1 MLTILA
7 CIFVFGILVT
17 VHEFGHFI
25 TAKLTGMKVE
35 EFSIGFGP
43 NIYQQQEGETLYS
56 LRMLPL
62 GGYNKIA
69 GMDPDDPDDPERG
82 FNAKPVSSRM
92 LVILAGS
99 LMNILLPVLIF
110 FGLFLAFGMD
120 VPENKPVLGQIIE
133 GYPAEQ
139 SGLKEGDRI
148 LSINGKPV
156 HEWLDIRKNIADS
169 GMQPI
174 PFEIQRDTEKLTITV
189 TPGVNPETG
198 KPFIGVVSSLK
209 NVRLTPVQA
218 VVASVTATKNI
229 IKNMYASLYHMV
241 TGKTKAEFSG
251 PVGVAKM
258 AGEVAHKGFDR
269 LMQFTAMLSLNL
281 AIINLLPLPAL
292 DGGHFL
298 ILLIEAVT
306 GHKLGKTAMQNIQKV
321 GVAMILALTIFAT
334 PVAIGGD
341 APVAVQSMTNT
352 KTQDAKATLEQIHK
366 LADAGC
372 DIIRCAVPD
381 MDAALALKEIVQ
393 GSPIPV
399 IADIHFDYR
408 LALQAIES
416 GVHGLRLNP
425 GNIGGTEKVKAVV
438 EAAKPK
444 NIPIR
449 IGVNAGSL
457 PKDLL
462 ETYGHPTAEALVE
475 AAWRHIR
482 ILEEMDYRNI
492 KISLKCHDVPLT
504 LAAYRLL
511 ASQCDYPLHVGITE
525 AGTVNSGIIKSA
537 VGIGTLLAEGI
548 GDTIRVSL
556 TGDPVNEVKV
566 GFEILKSLGLRSYG
580 PTLISCPTC
589 GRTSIDLEKLAAAVE
604 ARLADIKEPISVA
617 VMGCIVNGPGEARE
631 ADVGIA
637 GGKGE
642 GLVFRKGQVIKK
654 VPEACLVNELFD
666 EIDKILVERENQ

>member
-1 MLTILA
+1 MA

-43 NIYQQQEGETLYS
+43 TIYQQQEGETLYS

-69 GMDPDDPDDPERG
+69 GMDPDDPEDPERG
-82 FNAKPVSSRM
+82 FNSKPVTSRM

-169 GMQPI
+169 GMQSI
-174 PFEIQRDTEKLTITV
+174 PFEIQRDQEKLTITV

-218 VVASVTATKNI
+218 AVASVTATKNI

-334 PVAIGGD
+334 
-341 APVAVQSMTNT
+341 
-352 KTQDAKATLEQIHK
+352 
-366 LADAGC
+366 
-372 DIIRCAVPD
+372 
-381 MDAALALKEIVQ
+381 
-393 GSPIPV
+393 
-399 IADIHFDYR
+399 F
-408 LALQAIES
+408 
-416 GVHGLRLNP
+416 
-425 GNIGGTEKVKAVV
+425 
-438 EAAKPK
+438 
-444 NIPIR
+444 
-449 IGVNAGSL
+449 
-457 PKDLL
+457 KDL
-462 ETYGHPTAEALVE
+462 T
-475 AAWRHIR
+475 R
-482 ILEEMDYRNI
+482 
-492 KISLKCHDVPLT
+492 
-504 LAAYRLL
+504 
-511 ASQCDYPLHVGITE
+511 
-525 AGTVNSGIIKSA
+525 
-537 VGIGTLLAEGI
+537 
-548 GDTIRVSL
+548 
-556 TGDPVNEVKV
+556 
-566 GFEILKSLGLRSYG
+566 
-580 PTLISCPTC
+580 
-589 GRTSIDLEKLAAAVE
+589 
-604 ARLADIKEPISVA
+604 
-617 VMGCIVNGPGEARE
+617 
-631 ADVGIA
+631 
-637 GGKGE
+637 
-642 GLVFRKGQVIKK
+642 
-654 VPEACLVNELFD
+654 
-666 EIDKILVERENQ
+666 

>member
-69 GMDPDDPDDPERG
+69 GMDPDDPEDPERG
-82 FNAKPVSSRM
+82 FNSKPVSSRM

-334 PVAIGGD
+334 
-341 APVAVQSMTNT
+341 
-352 KTQDAKATLEQIHK
+352 
-366 LADAGC
+366 
-372 DIIRCAVPD
+372 
-381 MDAALALKEIVQ
+381 
-393 GSPIPV
+393 
-399 IADIHFDYR
+399 F
-408 LALQAIES
+408 
-416 GVHGLRLNP
+416 
-425 GNIGGTEKVKAVV
+425 
-438 EAAKPK
+438 
-444 NIPIR
+444 
-449 IGVNAGSL
+449 
-457 PKDLL
+457 KDL
-462 ETYGHPTAEALVE
+462 T
-475 AAWRHIR
+475 R
-482 ILEEMDYRNI
+482 
-492 KISLKCHDVPLT
+492 
-504 LAAYRLL
+504 
-511 ASQCDYPLHVGITE
+511 
-525 AGTVNSGIIKSA
+525 
-537 VGIGTLLAEGI
+537 
-548 GDTIRVSL
+548 
-556 TGDPVNEVKV
+556 
-566 GFEILKSLGLRSYG
+566 
-580 PTLISCPTC
+580 
-589 GRTSIDLEKLAAAVE
+589 
-604 ARLADIKEPISVA
+604 
-617 VMGCIVNGPGEARE
+617 
-631 ADVGIA
+631 
-637 GGKGE
+637 
-642 GLVFRKGQVIKK
+642 
-654 VPEACLVNELFD
+654 
-666 EIDKILVERENQ
+666 

>member
-1 MLTILA
+1 LA
-7 CIFVFGILVT
+7 CIFVFGVLVT

-69 GMDPDDPDDPERG
+69 GMDPDDPEDPERG
-82 FNAKPVSSRM
+82 FNSKPVTSRM

-99 LMNILLPVLIF
+99 LMNIFLPVLIF

-174 PFEIQRDTEKLTITV
+174 PFEIQRDQEKLTITV

-218 VVASVTATKNI
+218 AVASVTATKNI

-334 PVAIGGD
+334 
-341 APVAVQSMTNT
+341 
-352 KTQDAKATLEQIHK
+352 
-366 LADAGC
+366 
-372 DIIRCAVPD
+372 
-381 MDAALALKEIVQ
+381 
-393 GSPIPV
+393 
-399 IADIHFDYR
+399 F
-408 LALQAIES
+408 
-416 GVHGLRLNP
+416 
-425 GNIGGTEKVKAVV
+425 
-438 EAAKPK
+438 
-444 NIPIR
+444 
-449 IGVNAGSL
+449 
-457 PKDLL
+457 KDL
-462 ETYGHPTAEALVE
+462 T
-475 AAWRHIR
+475 R
-482 ILEEMDYRNI
+482 
-492 KISLKCHDVPLT
+492 
-504 LAAYRLL
+504 
-511 ASQCDYPLHVGITE
+511 
-525 AGTVNSGIIKSA
+525 
-537 VGIGTLLAEGI
+537 
-548 GDTIRVSL
+548 
-556 TGDPVNEVKV
+556 
-566 GFEILKSLGLRSYG
+566 
-580 PTLISCPTC
+580 
-589 GRTSIDLEKLAAAVE
+589 
-604 ARLADIKEPISVA
+604 
-617 VMGCIVNGPGEARE
+617 
-631 ADVGIA
+631 
-637 GGKGE
+637 
-642 GLVFRKGQVIKK
+642 
-654 VPEACLVNELFD
+654 
-666 EIDKILVERENQ
+666 

>member
-69 GMDPDDPDDPERG
+69 GMDPDDPEDPEHG
-82 FNAKPVSSRM
+82 FNSKPVTSRM

-99 LMNILLPVLIF
+99 LMNILLPVVIF

-218 VVASVTATKNI
+218 AVASVSATKNI

-306 GHKLGKTAMQNIQKV
+306 GRKLGKTAMQNIQKV

-334 PVAIGGD
+334 
-341 APVAVQSMTNT
+341 
-352 KTQDAKATLEQIHK
+352 
-366 LADAGC
+366 
-372 DIIRCAVPD
+372 
-381 MDAALALKEIVQ
+381 
-393 GSPIPV
+393 
-399 IADIHFDYR
+399 F
-408 LALQAIES
+408 
-416 GVHGLRLNP
+416 
-425 GNIGGTEKVKAVV
+425 
-438 EAAKPK
+438 
-444 NIPIR
+444 
-449 IGVNAGSL
+449 
-457 PKDLL
+457 KDL
-462 ETYGHPTAEALVE
+462 T
-475 AAWRHIR
+475 R
-482 ILEEMDYRNI
+482 
-492 KISLKCHDVPLT
+492 
-504 LAAYRLL
+504 
-511 ASQCDYPLHVGITE
+511 
-525 AGTVNSGIIKSA
+525 
-537 VGIGTLLAEGI
+537 
-548 GDTIRVSL
+548 
-556 TGDPVNEVKV
+556 
-566 GFEILKSLGLRSYG
+566 
-580 PTLISCPTC
+580 
-589 GRTSIDLEKLAAAVE
+589 
-604 ARLADIKEPISVA
+604 
-617 VMGCIVNGPGEARE
+617 
-631 ADVGIA
+631 
-637 GGKGE
+637 
-642 GLVFRKGQVIKK
+642 
-654 VPEACLVNELFD
+654 
-666 EIDKILVERENQ
+666 

>member
-43 NIYQQQEGETLYS
+43 TIYQQQEGETLYS

-82 FNAKPVSSRM
+82 FNSKPVSSRM

-334 PVAIGGD
+334 
-341 APVAVQSMTNT
+341 
-352 KTQDAKATLEQIHK
+352 
-366 LADAGC
+366 
-372 DIIRCAVPD
+372 
-381 MDAALALKEIVQ
+381 
-393 GSPIPV
+393 
-399 IADIHFDYR
+399 F
-408 LALQAIES
+408 
-416 GVHGLRLNP
+416 
-425 GNIGGTEKVKAVV
+425 
-438 EAAKPK
+438 
-444 NIPIR
+444 
-449 IGVNAGSL
+449 
-457 PKDLL
+457 KDL
-462 ETYGHPTAEALVE
+462 T
-475 AAWRHIR
+475 R
-482 ILEEMDYRNI
+482 
-492 KISLKCHDVPLT
+492 
-504 LAAYRLL
+504 
-511 ASQCDYPLHVGITE
+511 
-525 AGTVNSGIIKSA
+525 
-537 VGIGTLLAEGI
+537 
-548 GDTIRVSL
+548 
-556 TGDPVNEVKV
+556 
-566 GFEILKSLGLRSYG
+566 
-580 PTLISCPTC
+580 
-589 GRTSIDLEKLAAAVE
+589 
-604 ARLADIKEPISVA
+604 
-617 VMGCIVNGPGEARE
+617 
-631 ADVGIA
+631 
-637 GGKGE
+637 
-642 GLVFRKGQVIKK
+642 
-654 VPEACLVNELFD
+654 
-666 EIDKILVERENQ
+666 

>member
-43 NIYQQQEGETLYS
+43 TIYQQQEGETLYS

-69 GMDPDDPDDPERG
+69 GMDPDDPEDPERG
-82 FNAKPVSSRM
+82 FNSKPVSSRM

-174 PFEIQRDTEKLTITV
+174 PFEIQRDKEKLTITV

-218 VVASVTATKNI
+218 VVASVSATKNI

-334 PVAIGGD
+334 
-341 APVAVQSMTNT
+341 
-352 KTQDAKATLEQIHK
+352 
-366 LADAGC
+366 
-372 DIIRCAVPD
+372 
-381 MDAALALKEIVQ
+381 
-393 GSPIPV
+393 
-399 IADIHFDYR
+399 F
-408 LALQAIES
+408 
-416 GVHGLRLNP
+416 
-425 GNIGGTEKVKAVV
+425 
-438 EAAKPK
+438 
-444 NIPIR
+444 
-449 IGVNAGSL
+449 
-457 PKDLL
+457 KDL
-462 ETYGHPTAEALVE
+462 T
-475 AAWRHIR
+475 R
-482 ILEEMDYRNI
+482 
-492 KISLKCHDVPLT
+492 
-504 LAAYRLL
+504 
-511 ASQCDYPLHVGITE
+511 
-525 AGTVNSGIIKSA
+525 
-537 VGIGTLLAEGI
+537 
-548 GDTIRVSL
+548 
-556 TGDPVNEVKV
+556 
-566 GFEILKSLGLRSYG
+566 
-580 PTLISCPTC
+580 
-589 GRTSIDLEKLAAAVE
+589 
-604 ARLADIKEPISVA
+604 
-617 VMGCIVNGPGEARE
+617 
-631 ADVGIA
+631 
-637 GGKGE
+637 
-642 GLVFRKGQVIKK
+642 
-654 VPEACLVNELFD
+654 
-666 EIDKILVERENQ
+666 

>member
-1 MLTILA
+1 MN
-7 CIFVFGILVT
+7 
-17 VHEFGHFI
+17 
-25 TAKLTGMKVE
+25 
-35 EFSIGFGP
+35 S
-43 NIYQQQEGETLYS
+43 EGETLYS

-69 GMDPDDPDDPERG
+69 GMDPDDPEDPERG
-82 FNAKPVSSRM
+82 FNSKPVTSRM

-334 PVAIGGD
+334 
-341 APVAVQSMTNT
+341 
-352 KTQDAKATLEQIHK
+352 
-366 LADAGC
+366 
-372 DIIRCAVPD
+372 
-381 MDAALALKEIVQ
+381 
-393 GSPIPV
+393 
-399 IADIHFDYR
+399 F
-408 LALQAIES
+408 
-416 GVHGLRLNP
+416 
-425 GNIGGTEKVKAVV
+425 
-438 EAAKPK
+438 
-444 NIPIR
+444 
-449 IGVNAGSL
+449 
-457 PKDLL
+457 KDL
-462 ETYGHPTAEALVE
+462 T
-475 AAWRHIR
+475 R
-482 ILEEMDYRNI
+482 
-492 KISLKCHDVPLT
+492 
-504 LAAYRLL
+504 
-511 ASQCDYPLHVGITE
+511 
-525 AGTVNSGIIKSA
+525 
-537 VGIGTLLAEGI
+537 
-548 GDTIRVSL
+548 
-556 TGDPVNEVKV
+556 
-566 GFEILKSLGLRSYG
+566 
-580 PTLISCPTC
+580 
-589 GRTSIDLEKLAAAVE
+589 
-604 ARLADIKEPISVA
+604 
-617 VMGCIVNGPGEARE
+617 
-631 ADVGIA
+631 
-637 GGKGE
+637 
-642 GLVFRKGQVIKK
+642 
-654 VPEACLVNELFD
+654 
-666 EIDKILVERENQ
+666 

>member
-43 NIYQQQEGETLYS
+43 TIYQQQEGETLYS

-69 GMDPDDPDDPERG
+69 GMDPDDPEDPERG
-82 FNAKPVSSRM
+82 FNSKPVSSRM

-99 LMNILLPVLIF
+99 LMNILLPVVIF

-174 PFEIQRDTEKLTITV
+174 PFEIQRDQEKLTITV

-334 PVAIGGD
+334 
-341 APVAVQSMTNT
+341 
-352 KTQDAKATLEQIHK
+352 
-366 LADAGC
+366 
-372 DIIRCAVPD
+372 
-381 MDAALALKEIVQ
+381 
-393 GSPIPV
+393 
-399 IADIHFDYR
+399 F
-408 LALQAIES
+408 
-416 GVHGLRLNP
+416 
-425 GNIGGTEKVKAVV
+425 
-438 EAAKPK
+438 
-444 NIPIR
+444 
-449 IGVNAGSL
+449 
-457 PKDLL
+457 KDL
-462 ETYGHPTAEALVE
+462 T
-475 AAWRHIR
+475 R
-482 ILEEMDYRNI
+482 
-492 KISLKCHDVPLT
+492 
-504 LAAYRLL
+504 
-511 ASQCDYPLHVGITE
+511 
-525 AGTVNSGIIKSA
+525 
-537 VGIGTLLAEGI
+537 
-548 GDTIRVSL
+548 
-556 TGDPVNEVKV
+556 
-566 GFEILKSLGLRSYG
+566 
-580 PTLISCPTC
+580 
-589 GRTSIDLEKLAAAVE
+589 
-604 ARLADIKEPISVA
+604 
-617 VMGCIVNGPGEARE
+617 
-631 ADVGIA
+631 
-637 GGKGE
+637 
-642 GLVFRKGQVIKK
+642 
-654 VPEACLVNELFD
+654 
-666 EIDKILVERENQ
+666 

>member
-43 NIYQQQEGETLYS
+43 TIYQQQEGETLYS

-69 GMDPDDPDDPERG
+69 GMDPDDPEDPERG
-82 FNAKPVSSRM
+82 FNSKPVTSRM

-99 LMNILLPVLIF
+99 LMNIFLPVLIF

-218 VVASVTATKNI
+218 AVASVSATKNI

-334 PVAIGGD
+334 
-341 APVAVQSMTNT
+341 
-352 KTQDAKATLEQIHK
+352 
-366 LADAGC
+366 
-372 DIIRCAVPD
+372 
-381 MDAALALKEIVQ
+381 
-393 GSPIPV
+393 
-399 IADIHFDYR
+399 F
-408 LALQAIES
+408 
-416 GVHGLRLNP
+416 
-425 GNIGGTEKVKAVV
+425 
-438 EAAKPK
+438 
-444 NIPIR
+444 
-449 IGVNAGSL
+449 
-457 PKDLL
+457 KDL
-462 ETYGHPTAEALVE
+462 T
-475 AAWRHIR
+475 R
-482 ILEEMDYRNI
+482 
-492 KISLKCHDVPLT
+492 
-504 LAAYRLL
+504 
-511 ASQCDYPLHVGITE
+511 
-525 AGTVNSGIIKSA
+525 
-537 VGIGTLLAEGI
+537 
-548 GDTIRVSL
+548 
-556 TGDPVNEVKV
+556 
-566 GFEILKSLGLRSYG
+566 
-580 PTLISCPTC
+580 
-589 GRTSIDLEKLAAAVE
+589 
-604 ARLADIKEPISVA
+604 
-617 VMGCIVNGPGEARE
+617 
-631 ADVGIA
+631 
-637 GGKGE
+637 
-642 GLVFRKGQVIKK
+642 
-654 VPEACLVNELFD
+654 
-666 EIDKILVERENQ
+666 

>member
-43 NIYQQQEGETLYS
+43 TIYQQQEGETLYS

-69 GMDPDDPDDPERG
+69 GMDPDDPEDPERG
-82 FNAKPVSSRM
+82 FNSKPVTSRM

-174 PFEIQRDTEKLTITV
+174 PFEIQRDQEKLTITV

-218 VVASVTATKNI
+218 AVASVTATKNI
-229 IKNMYASLYHMV
+229 IKNMYVSLYHMV

-334 PVAIGGD
+334 
-341 APVAVQSMTNT
+341 
-352 KTQDAKATLEQIHK
+352 
-366 LADAGC
+366 
-372 DIIRCAVPD
+372 
-381 MDAALALKEIVQ
+381 
-393 GSPIPV
+393 
-399 IADIHFDYR
+399 F
-408 LALQAIES
+408 
-416 GVHGLRLNP
+416 
-425 GNIGGTEKVKAVV
+425 
-438 EAAKPK
+438 
-444 NIPIR
+444 
-449 IGVNAGSL
+449 
-457 PKDLL
+457 KDL
-462 ETYGHPTAEALVE
+462 T
-475 AAWRHIR
+475 R
-482 ILEEMDYRNI
+482 
-492 KISLKCHDVPLT
+492 
-504 LAAYRLL
+504 
-511 ASQCDYPLHVGITE
+511 
-525 AGTVNSGIIKSA
+525 
-537 VGIGTLLAEGI
+537 
-548 GDTIRVSL
+548 
-556 TGDPVNEVKV
+556 
-566 GFEILKSLGLRSYG
+566 
-580 PTLISCPTC
+580 
-589 GRTSIDLEKLAAAVE
+589 
-604 ARLADIKEPISVA
+604 
-617 VMGCIVNGPGEARE
+617 
-631 ADVGIA
+631 
-637 GGKGE
+637 
-642 GLVFRKGQVIKK
+642 
-654 VPEACLVNELFD
+654 
-666 EIDKILVERENQ
+666 

>member
-43 NIYQQQEGETLYS
+43 TIYQQQEGETLYS

-82 FNAKPVSSRM
+82 FNSKPVTSRM

-169 GMQPI
+169 GMQSI
-174 PFEIQRDTEKLTITV
+174 PFEIQRDQEKLTITV

-218 VVASVTATKNI
+218 AVASVTATKNI

-334 PVAIGGD
+334 
-341 APVAVQSMTNT
+341 
-352 KTQDAKATLEQIHK
+352 
-366 LADAGC
+366 
-372 DIIRCAVPD
+372 
-381 MDAALALKEIVQ
+381 
-393 GSPIPV
+393 
-399 IADIHFDYR
+399 F
-408 LALQAIES
+408 
-416 GVHGLRLNP
+416 
-425 GNIGGTEKVKAVV
+425 
-438 EAAKPK
+438 
-444 NIPIR
+444 
-449 IGVNAGSL
+449 
-457 PKDLL
+457 KDL
-462 ETYGHPTAEALVE
+462 T
-475 AAWRHIR
+475 R
-482 ILEEMDYRNI
+482 
-492 KISLKCHDVPLT
+492 
-504 LAAYRLL
+504 
-511 ASQCDYPLHVGITE
+511 
-525 AGTVNSGIIKSA
+525 
-537 VGIGTLLAEGI
+537 
-548 GDTIRVSL
+548 
-556 TGDPVNEVKV
+556 
-566 GFEILKSLGLRSYG
+566 
-580 PTLISCPTC
+580 
-589 GRTSIDLEKLAAAVE
+589 
-604 ARLADIKEPISVA
+604 
-617 VMGCIVNGPGEARE
+617 
-631 ADVGIA
+631 
-637 GGKGE
+637 
-642 GLVFRKGQVIKK
+642 
-654 VPEACLVNELFD
+654 
-666 EIDKILVERENQ
+666 

>member
-43 NIYQQQEGETLYS
+43 TIYQQQEGETLYS

-69 GMDPDDPDDPERG
+69 GMDPDDPEDPERG
-82 FNAKPVSSRM
+82 FNSKPVSSRM

-306 GHKLGKTAMQNIQKV
+306 GRKLGKTAMQNIQKV

-334 PVAIGGD
+334 
-341 APVAVQSMTNT
+341 
-352 KTQDAKATLEQIHK
+352 
-366 LADAGC
+366 
-372 DIIRCAVPD
+372 
-381 MDAALALKEIVQ
+381 
-393 GSPIPV
+393 
-399 IADIHFDYR
+399 F
-408 LALQAIES
+408 
-416 GVHGLRLNP
+416 
-425 GNIGGTEKVKAVV
+425 
-438 EAAKPK
+438 
-444 NIPIR
+444 
-449 IGVNAGSL
+449 
-457 PKDLL
+457 KDL
-462 ETYGHPTAEALVE
+462 T
-475 AAWRHIR
+475 R
-482 ILEEMDYRNI
+482 
-492 KISLKCHDVPLT
+492 
-504 LAAYRLL
+504 
-511 ASQCDYPLHVGITE
+511 
-525 AGTVNSGIIKSA
+525 
-537 VGIGTLLAEGI
+537 
-548 GDTIRVSL
+548 
-556 TGDPVNEVKV
+556 
-566 GFEILKSLGLRSYG
+566 
-580 PTLISCPTC
+580 
-589 GRTSIDLEKLAAAVE
+589 
-604 ARLADIKEPISVA
+604 
-617 VMGCIVNGPGEARE
+617 
-631 ADVGIA
+631 
-637 GGKGE
+637 
-642 GLVFRKGQVIKK
+642 
-654 VPEACLVNELFD
+654 
-666 EIDKILVERENQ
+666 

>member
-1 MLTILA
+1 LLLLTILA

-43 NIYQQQEGETLYS
+43 TIYQQQEGETLYS

-69 GMDPDDPDDPERG
+69 GMDPDDQDDPERG
-82 FNAKPVSSRM
+82 FNAKPVTSRM

-99 LMNILLPVLIF
+99 LMNIFLPVLIF

-334 PVAIGGD
+334 
-341 APVAVQSMTNT
+341 
-352 KTQDAKATLEQIHK
+352 
-366 LADAGC
+366 
-372 DIIRCAVPD
+372 
-381 MDAALALKEIVQ
+381 
-393 GSPIPV
+393 
-399 IADIHFDYR
+399 F
-408 LALQAIES
+408 
-416 GVHGLRLNP
+416 
-425 GNIGGTEKVKAVV
+425 
-438 EAAKPK
+438 
-444 NIPIR
+444 
-449 IGVNAGSL
+449 
-457 PKDLL
+457 KDL
-462 ETYGHPTAEALVE
+462 T
-475 AAWRHIR
+475 R
-482 ILEEMDYRNI
+482 
-492 KISLKCHDVPLT
+492 
-504 LAAYRLL
+504 
-511 ASQCDYPLHVGITE
+511 
-525 AGTVNSGIIKSA
+525 
-537 VGIGTLLAEGI
+537 
-548 GDTIRVSL
+548 
-556 TGDPVNEVKV
+556 
-566 GFEILKSLGLRSYG
+566 
-580 PTLISCPTC
+580 
-589 GRTSIDLEKLAAAVE
+589 
-604 ARLADIKEPISVA
+604 
-617 VMGCIVNGPGEARE
+617 
-631 ADVGIA
+631 
-637 GGKGE
+637 
-642 GLVFRKGQVIKK
+642 
-654 VPEACLVNELFD
+654 
-666 EIDKILVERENQ
+666 

>member
-43 NIYQQQEGETLYS
+43 TIYQQQEGETLYS

-82 FNAKPVSSRM
+82 FNSKPVTSRM

-99 LMNILLPVLIF
+99 LMNILLPVVIF

-334 PVAIGGD
+334 
-341 APVAVQSMTNT
+341 
-352 KTQDAKATLEQIHK
+352 
-366 LADAGC
+366 
-372 DIIRCAVPD
+372 
-381 MDAALALKEIVQ
+381 
-393 GSPIPV
+393 
-399 IADIHFDYR
+399 F
-408 LALQAIES
+408 
-416 GVHGLRLNP
+416 
-425 GNIGGTEKVKAVV
+425 
-438 EAAKPK
+438 
-444 NIPIR
+444 
-449 IGVNAGSL
+449 
-457 PKDLL
+457 KDL
-462 ETYGHPTAEALVE
+462 T
-475 AAWRHIR
+475 R
-482 ILEEMDYRNI
+482 
-492 KISLKCHDVPLT
+492 
-504 LAAYRLL
+504 
-511 ASQCDYPLHVGITE
+511 
-525 AGTVNSGIIKSA
+525 
-537 VGIGTLLAEGI
+537 
-548 GDTIRVSL
+548 
-556 TGDPVNEVKV
+556 
-566 GFEILKSLGLRSYG
+566 
-580 PTLISCPTC
+580 
-589 GRTSIDLEKLAAAVE
+589 
-604 ARLADIKEPISVA
+604 
-617 VMGCIVNGPGEARE
+617 
-631 ADVGIA
+631 
-637 GGKGE
+637 
-642 GLVFRKGQVIKK
+642 
-654 VPEACLVNELFD
+654 
-666 EIDKILVERENQ
+666 

>member
-43 NIYQQQEGETLYS
+43 TIYQQQEGETLYS

-69 GMDPDDPDDPERG
+69 GMDPDDPEDPERG
-82 FNAKPVSSRM
+82 FNSKPVSSRM

-218 VVASVTATKNI
+218 AVASVSATKNI

-334 PVAIGGD
+334 
-341 APVAVQSMTNT
+341 
-352 KTQDAKATLEQIHK
+352 
-366 LADAGC
+366 
-372 DIIRCAVPD
+372 
-381 MDAALALKEIVQ
+381 
-393 GSPIPV
+393 
-399 IADIHFDYR
+399 F
-408 LALQAIES
+408 
-416 GVHGLRLNP
+416 
-425 GNIGGTEKVKAVV
+425 
-438 EAAKPK
+438 
-444 NIPIR
+444 
-449 IGVNAGSL
+449 
-457 PKDLL
+457 KDL
-462 ETYGHPTAEALVE
+462 T
-475 AAWRHIR
+475 R
-482 ILEEMDYRNI
+482 
-492 KISLKCHDVPLT
+492 
-504 LAAYRLL
+504 
-511 ASQCDYPLHVGITE
+511 
-525 AGTVNSGIIKSA
+525 
-537 VGIGTLLAEGI
+537 
-548 GDTIRVSL
+548 
-556 TGDPVNEVKV
+556 
-566 GFEILKSLGLRSYG
+566 
-580 PTLISCPTC
+580 
-589 GRTSIDLEKLAAAVE
+589 
-604 ARLADIKEPISVA
+604 
-617 VMGCIVNGPGEARE
+617 
-631 ADVGIA
+631 
-637 GGKGE
+637 
-642 GLVFRKGQVIKK
+642 
-654 VPEACLVNELFD
+654 
-666 EIDKILVERENQ
+666 

>member
-43 NIYQQQEGETLYS
+43 TIYQQQEGETLYS

-69 GMDPDDPDDPERG
+69 GMDPDDPEDPERG
-82 FNAKPVSSRM
+82 FNSKPVSSRM

-99 LMNILLPVLIF
+99 LMNIFLPVLIF
-110 FGLFLAFGMD
+110 FGLFLSFGMD

-334 PVAIGGD
+334 
-341 APVAVQSMTNT
+341 
-352 KTQDAKATLEQIHK
+352 
-366 LADAGC
+366 
-372 DIIRCAVPD
+372 
-381 MDAALALKEIVQ
+381 
-393 GSPIPV
+393 
-399 IADIHFDYR
+399 F
-408 LALQAIES
+408 
-416 GVHGLRLNP
+416 
-425 GNIGGTEKVKAVV
+425 
-438 EAAKPK
+438 
-444 NIPIR
+444 
-449 IGVNAGSL
+449 
-457 PKDLL
+457 KDL
-462 ETYGHPTAEALVE
+462 T
-475 AAWRHIR
+475 R
-482 ILEEMDYRNI
+482 
-492 KISLKCHDVPLT
+492 
-504 LAAYRLL
+504 
-511 ASQCDYPLHVGITE
+511 
-525 AGTVNSGIIKSA
+525 
-537 VGIGTLLAEGI
+537 
-548 GDTIRVSL
+548 
-556 TGDPVNEVKV
+556 
-566 GFEILKSLGLRSYG
+566 
-580 PTLISCPTC
+580 
-589 GRTSIDLEKLAAAVE
+589 
-604 ARLADIKEPISVA
+604 
-617 VMGCIVNGPGEARE
+617 
-631 ADVGIA
+631 
-637 GGKGE
+637 
-642 GLVFRKGQVIKK
+642 
-654 VPEACLVNELFD
+654 
-666 EIDKILVERENQ
+666 

>member
-43 NIYQQQEGETLYS
+43 TIYQQQEGETLYS

-69 GMDPDDPDDPERG
+69 GMDPDDPEDPERG
-82 FNAKPVSSRM
+82 FNSKPVSSRM

-99 LMNILLPVLIF
+99 LMNIFLPVLIF

-174 PFEIQRDTEKLTITV
+174 PFEIQRDQEKLTITV

-334 PVAIGGD
+334 
-341 APVAVQSMTNT
+341 
-352 KTQDAKATLEQIHK
+352 
-366 LADAGC
+366 
-372 DIIRCAVPD
+372 
-381 MDAALALKEIVQ
+381 
-393 GSPIPV
+393 
-399 IADIHFDYR
+399 F
-408 LALQAIES
+408 
-416 GVHGLRLNP
+416 
-425 GNIGGTEKVKAVV
+425 
-438 EAAKPK
+438 
-444 NIPIR
+444 
-449 IGVNAGSL
+449 
-457 PKDLL
+457 KDL
-462 ETYGHPTAEALVE
+462 T
-475 AAWRHIR
+475 R
-482 ILEEMDYRNI
+482 
-492 KISLKCHDVPLT
+492 
-504 LAAYRLL
+504 
-511 ASQCDYPLHVGITE
+511 
-525 AGTVNSGIIKSA
+525 
-537 VGIGTLLAEGI
+537 
-548 GDTIRVSL
+548 
-556 TGDPVNEVKV
+556 
-566 GFEILKSLGLRSYG
+566 
-580 PTLISCPTC
+580 
-589 GRTSIDLEKLAAAVE
+589 
-604 ARLADIKEPISVA
+604 
-617 VMGCIVNGPGEARE
+617 
-631 ADVGIA
+631 
-637 GGKGE
+637 
-642 GLVFRKGQVIKK
+642 
-654 VPEACLVNELFD
+654 
-666 EIDKILVERENQ
+666 

>member
-1 MLTILA
+1 LLLLTILA

-43 NIYQQQEGETLYS
+43 TIYQQQEGETLYS

-69 GMDPDDPDDPERG
+69 GMDPDDPEDPERG
-82 FNAKPVSSRM
+82 FNSKPVSSRM

-174 PFEIQRDTEKLTITV
+174 PFEIQRYTEKLTITV

-258 AGEVAHKGFDR
+258 AGEVAHKGFDT

-334 PVAIGGD
+334 
-341 APVAVQSMTNT
+341 
-352 KTQDAKATLEQIHK
+352 
-366 LADAGC
+366 
-372 DIIRCAVPD
+372 
-381 MDAALALKEIVQ
+381 
-393 GSPIPV
+393 
-399 IADIHFDYR
+399 F
-408 LALQAIES
+408 
-416 GVHGLRLNP
+416 
-425 GNIGGTEKVKAVV
+425 
-438 EAAKPK
+438 
-444 NIPIR
+444 
-449 IGVNAGSL
+449 
-457 PKDLL
+457 KDL
-462 ETYGHPTAEALVE
+462 T
-475 AAWRHIR
+475 R
-482 ILEEMDYRNI
+482 
-492 KISLKCHDVPLT
+492 
-504 LAAYRLL
+504 
-511 ASQCDYPLHVGITE
+511 
-525 AGTVNSGIIKSA
+525 
-537 VGIGTLLAEGI
+537 
-548 GDTIRVSL
+548 
-556 TGDPVNEVKV
+556 
-566 GFEILKSLGLRSYG
+566 
-580 PTLISCPTC
+580 
-589 GRTSIDLEKLAAAVE
+589 
-604 ARLADIKEPISVA
+604 
-617 VMGCIVNGPGEARE
+617 
-631 ADVGIA
+631 
-637 GGKGE
+637 
-642 GLVFRKGQVIKK
+642 
-654 VPEACLVNELFD
+654 
-666 EIDKILVERENQ
+666 

>member
-43 NIYQQQEGETLYS
+43 TIYQQQEGETLYS

-82 FNAKPVSSRM
+82 FNSKPVSSRM

-174 PFEIQRDTEKLTITV
+174 PFEIQRDQEKLTITV

-306 GHKLGKTAMQNIQKV
+306 GRKLGKTAMQNIQKV

-334 PVAIGGD
+334 
-341 APVAVQSMTNT
+341 
-352 KTQDAKATLEQIHK
+352 
-366 LADAGC
+366 
-372 DIIRCAVPD
+372 
-381 MDAALALKEIVQ
+381 
-393 GSPIPV
+393 
-399 IADIHFDYR
+399 F
-408 LALQAIES
+408 
-416 GVHGLRLNP
+416 
-425 GNIGGTEKVKAVV
+425 
-438 EAAKPK
+438 
-444 NIPIR
+444 
-449 IGVNAGSL
+449 
-457 PKDLL
+457 KDL
-462 ETYGHPTAEALVE
+462 T
-475 AAWRHIR
+475 R
-482 ILEEMDYRNI
+482 
-492 KISLKCHDVPLT
+492 
-504 LAAYRLL
+504 
-511 ASQCDYPLHVGITE
+511 
-525 AGTVNSGIIKSA
+525 
-537 VGIGTLLAEGI
+537 
-548 GDTIRVSL
+548 
-556 TGDPVNEVKV
+556 
-566 GFEILKSLGLRSYG
+566 
-580 PTLISCPTC
+580 
-589 GRTSIDLEKLAAAVE
+589 
-604 ARLADIKEPISVA
+604 
-617 VMGCIVNGPGEARE
+617 
-631 ADVGIA
+631 
-637 GGKGE
+637 
-642 GLVFRKGQVIKK
+642 
-654 VPEACLVNELFD
+654 
-666 EIDKILVERENQ
+666 

>member
-1 MLTILA
+1 
-7 CIFVFGILVT
+7 
-17 VHEFGHFI
+17 
-25 TAKLTGMKVE
+25 
-35 EFSIGFGP
+35 
-43 NIYQQQEGETLYS
+43 
-56 LRMLPL
+56 MLPL

-69 GMDPDDPDDPERG
+69 GMDPDDPEDPERG
-82 FNAKPVSSRM
+82 FNSKPVSSRM

-334 PVAIGGD
+334 
-341 APVAVQSMTNT
+341 
-352 KTQDAKATLEQIHK
+352 
-366 LADAGC
+366 
-372 DIIRCAVPD
+372 
-381 MDAALALKEIVQ
+381 
-393 GSPIPV
+393 
-399 IADIHFDYR
+399 F
-408 LALQAIES
+408 
-416 GVHGLRLNP
+416 
-425 GNIGGTEKVKAVV
+425 
-438 EAAKPK
+438 
-444 NIPIR
+444 
-449 IGVNAGSL
+449 
-457 PKDLL
+457 KDL
-462 ETYGHPTAEALVE
+462 T
-475 AAWRHIR
+475 R
-482 ILEEMDYRNI
+482 
-492 KISLKCHDVPLT
+492 
-504 LAAYRLL
+504 
-511 ASQCDYPLHVGITE
+511 
-525 AGTVNSGIIKSA
+525 
-537 VGIGTLLAEGI
+537 
-548 GDTIRVSL
+548 
-556 TGDPVNEVKV
+556 
-566 GFEILKSLGLRSYG
+566 
-580 PTLISCPTC
+580 
-589 GRTSIDLEKLAAAVE
+589 
-604 ARLADIKEPISVA
+604 
-617 VMGCIVNGPGEARE
+617 
-631 ADVGIA
+631 
-637 GGKGE
+637 
-642 GLVFRKGQVIKK
+642 
-654 VPEACLVNELFD
+654 
-666 EIDKILVERENQ
+666 